1 MVSFPGSLSARK
13 WRPRP
18 ALQLGLGLAVA
29 GAIAVAAIG
38 PARLIAQI
46 EGERGIAPVASTADI
61 EVDGIAV
68 NTTGKTA
75 EEARRNGWREATR
88 QAWAKAGGP
97 EMADG
102 DLEGLV
108 SSIVVQQEQIG
119 PHRYIATLGV
129 IFDRTRASR
138 YVGEGN
144 AVGTRSEPLLM
155 LPVLYSGGVAQIYEM
170 RTPWQ
175 AAWARFH
182 AGASAIDYVRP
193 NGGGGDSL
201 LLTAGQVTRR
211 SRNWWR
217 NILDQY
223 GASDVIMPVARLERQ
238 WPGGPVRGHFT
249 ARYGPDFRVLGEFDL
264 TASGPDKLPAM
275 LDEAVVRMDRLYS
288 DALVAGT
295 LRVDPTLNGER
306 LTLDPAVQALL
317 AAANQVTLAQ
327 DSADT
332 AAGVVEGAPPVV
344 VPQPS
349 ETGSAYTVQ
358 FASPDARAVDAA
370 LAAVRGLPG
379 TRSAATT
386 SLAMGGTSVMRVT
399 YAGGLDEL
407 AAALRGRGYTVAV
420 GNGALSIK
428 R

>member
-1 MVSFPGSLSARK
+1 MVSLDSSLSARK
-13 WRPRP
+13 WRPQP
-18 ALQLGLGLAVA
+18 ALRLGLGVALA
-29 GAIAVAAIG
+29 GAIAVAMIG

-46 EGERGIAPVASTADI
+46 EGDRGIAPVASTADI
-61 EVDGIAV
+61 EVDNIAV

-97 EMADG
+97 TMPDG
-102 DLEGLV
+102 DLEALV

-129 IFDRTRASR
+129 IFDRSRAAR
-138 YVGEGN
+138 FVGDGT

-155 LPVLYSGGVAQIYEM
+155 LPVLYSGGVAQIYEV

-182 AGASAIDYVRP
+182 AGASPVDYVRP

-211 SRNWWR
+211 SRSWWR
-217 NILDQY
+217 NILDQF
-223 GASDVIMPVARLERQ
+223 GASDVIMPVARLERG
-238 WPGGPVRGHFT
+238 WPGGPVQGTFT
-249 ARYGPDFRVLGEFDL
+249 ARYGPDFRVLGSFQL

-275 LDEAVVRMDRLYS
+275 LDAAVVRMDRMYS
-288 DALVAGT
+288 DAVTAGT

-327 DSADT
+327 DSAAVISPAEDAT
-332 AAGVVEGAPPVV
+332 PIVAAPVT
-344 VPQPS
+344 
-349 ETGSAYTVQ
+349 EAGSSYTVQ

-379 TRSAATT
+379 TRAAATT

-399 YAGGLDEL
+399 FAGGLDEL
-407 AAALRGRGYTVAV
+407 AAALRARGYTVAI
-420 GNGALSIK
+420 GNGALSI
-428 R
+428 RR